1 MGSSDHWE
9 LHSTP
14 VRAEHPHKLFGI
26 LLHKEI
32 CLLFVLFTNSFEF
45 NFFLRSSTLV
55 NLASSYIQSKSED
68 CPRALPHAN
77 STRFFVLLPLLIL
90 RFWDFNICLALFL
103 LWEKGETHRS
113 RKTTKICSVKY
124 IYIYIIIFK
133 CLSENQKIQSH
144 KILIDHD
151 RNILKF
157 FQSFPHLNHI
167 FCYQAFP

>member
-32 CLLFVLFTNSFEF
+32 CLLFVLFTNCFEF
-45 NFFLRSSTLV
+45 NFVLRSSTLV
-55 NLASSYIQSKSED
+55 NLASSYTQSKSKD
-68 CPRALPHAN
+68 CPRALHHAN

-103 LWEKGETHRS
+103 LWEKGEAHRS

-124 IYIYIIIFK
+124 IYIIIYIYNIYILYLYYIFIFIY
-133 CLSENQKIQSH
+133 LYFIY
-144 KILIDHD
+144 
-151 RNILKF
+151 NIYIYIYYLYLYIYIYNYF
-157 FQSFPHLNHI
+157 
-167 FCYQAFP
+167 